1 MANLNFSLSHPFAG
15 SFLSGFNPNPTAP
28 AFSGMGGSPLLC
40 LIYAVI
46 RGFSVR
52 VFYVAYVTYLYCK
65 TYSMGVVV
73 FFGVW
78 AGVYADVW
86 QCCFS

>member
-15 SFLSGFNPNPTAP
+15 SFLSGFNSSPTAP
-28 AFSGMGGSPLLC
+28 GLSGYFSGLGGGSLLS

-52 VFYVAYVTYLYCK
+52 VFYVAYVICRYCK
-65 TYSMGVVV
+65 AHSG
-73 FFGVW
+73 GRW
-78 AGVYADVW
+78 
-86 QCCFS
+86 CFSGVGRDLICGFS